1 MANTTKDK
9 LTALFTRVK
18 TAHIAFEE
26 AQKQAFERALDAG
39 KAIIEILALRDTLTK
54 TEQAKMGATNWQKYI
69 TAETGVPIT
78 SAKRY
83 VKIAEN
89 VDLASKGF
97 MDGVGLR
104 DLEQYITN
112 GGKTPEPSQANG
124 QAKPVQ
130 SSGNGTSV
138 DNPLTSQ
145 TLPIGA
151 GAIEGDED
159 SGETQ
164 AESEPDD
171 SSSNDTDEAVVE
183 ETFTQDGPTEHKR
196 FVNWRGNV
204 YEPFKNKTVATFDS
218 LETHKAAYE
227 LVIRDFQSMLDV
239 IQKAIDNK
247 GNVVSLPRRADTSN
261 KKPEPT
267 TIEELNV

>member
-1 MANTTKDK
+1 MAKTTKDK

-18 TAHIAFEE
+18 TSHIAFEE

-54 TEQAKMGATNWQKYI
+54 TEQAKMGATDWQKYI
-69 TAETGVPIT
+69 TAETGVPST

-89 VDLASKGF
+89 EDIARKGF
-97 MDGVGLR
+97 MDGVGMKNIVEHINEATRPATESTGTVQEKPAKASGTSNGSSASDSHGPGFGEIETAEDTGL
-104 DLEQYITN
+104 DQTQSAAEDDDDTQDEQPSSAES
-112 GGKTPEPSQANG
+112 TPEW
-124 QAKPVQ
+124 
-130 SSGNGTSV
+130 T
-138 DNPLTSQ
+138 
-145 TLPIGA
+145 
-151 GAIEGDED
+151 
-159 SGETQ
+159 
-164 AESEPDD
+164 
-171 SSSNDTDEAVVE
+171 
-183 ETFTQDGPTEHKR
+183 R
-196 FVNWRGNV
+196 FVNWEKNLYV
-204 YEPFKNKTVATFDS
+204 PFKDKTVATFNT
-218 LETHKAAYE
+218 LEARKAAYE

-239 IQKAIDNK
+239 IQKAIDNN